1 MFITKSYK
9 YVKGGITYVSGK
21 LPEDAT
27 LIEIM
32 DILNAEEGFDLIRI
46 SDNENLGNSLW
57 LKSGDSQENYEEKE
71 HKEDEMRS
79 L

>member
-9 YVKGGITYVSGK
+9 YNKSGVTYVSGN

-32 DILNAEEGFDLIRI
+32 DILNADEGYELAKDGERI
-46 SDNENLGNSLW
+46 GTSVW
-57 LKSGDSQENYEEKE
+57 LKSGDSQDNYTQLTINEGE
-71 HKEDEMRS
+71 
-79 L
+79 

>member
-9 YVKGGITYVSGK
+9 YNKGGITYVSGN

-32 DILNAEEGFDLIRI
+32 DILNAEEGYELVKDGERI
-46 SDNENLGNSLW
+46 GTSVWLHNGDTQDNYSEV
-57 LKSGDSQENYEEKE
+57 EVEE
-71 HKEDEMRS
+71 
-79 L
+79 